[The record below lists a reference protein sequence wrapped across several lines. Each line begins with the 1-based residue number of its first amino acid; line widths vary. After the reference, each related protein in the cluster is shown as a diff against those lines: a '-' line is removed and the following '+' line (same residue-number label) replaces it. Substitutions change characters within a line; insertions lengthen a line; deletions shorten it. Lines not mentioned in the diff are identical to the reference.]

1 MKYASVCTSHYEN
14 LPFEIPHSWEW
25 IRIKDIAITEL
36 GKTLDKGKNTG
47 KPYDYLCA
55 LNVKWFTFDLTTLK
69 QILLEDKEKER
80 YLVQKGDLLI
90 CEGGDVG
97 RAAIWENEKEIY
109 YQNALH
115 RVRFKGGINQYYF
128 LYLLQYYKLL
138 GLIDDVS
145 GGVTIKHF
153 TQNSMQKLLFPLPPL
168 EEQTRIVQKIKD
180 IFTLLD
186 KITAEL

>member
-1 MKYASVCTSHYEN
+1 M
-14 LPFEIPHSWEW
+14 PFEIPHSWEW
-25 IRIKDIAITEL
+25 IRIKDIAVTEL

-55 LNVKWFTFDLTTLK
+55 LNVKWFTFDFTTLK
-69 QILLEDKEKER
+69 QILLEGKEKER

-97 RAAIWENEKEIY
+97 RAAIWESEKEIY

-128 LYLLQYYKLL
+128 LYLLQYYKFL

-180 IFTLLD
+180 IFAQLD
-186 KITAEL
+186 QITAEL